1 MKNKVR
7 KLGNYSI
14 LEVTRKGQLIEV
26 IIDTDDVDKIS
37 SVGSWHAIKDNTLK
51 TPSYYIAHR
60 YNSKTKG
67 KGVIKLHRL
76 ICDCPRDKE
85 VDHINHNTLDNR
97 KCNLRICSHF
107 ENQQN
112 LRSRTGKRTGVYL
125 RANGK
130 WVANIT
136 KDGKRY
142 YKEFEN
148 EQQAVEYR
156 IYLERTLYRKEVING
171 SAD

>member
-1 MKNKVR
+1 MKNRIINCGK
-7 KLGNYSI
+7 YSI

-37 SVGSWHAIKDNTLK
+37 SVGSWHAIKDNTLRV
-51 TPSYYIAHR
+51 PSYYIAHR

-85 VDHINHNTLDNR
+85 VDHINHDTLDNR
-97 KCNLRICSHF
+97 KCNLRVCSHF

-112 LRSRTGKRTGVYL
+112 LRSRTGKRTGVFL
-125 RANGK
+125 KANGK

-136 KDGKRY
+136 KDKKRY
-142 YKEFEN
+142 CKEFKSE
-148 EQQAVEYR
+148 EQAVEYR
-156 IYLERTLYRKEVING
+156 LYLERTLYRKEVING